1 MVQQQM
7 TQEQAQELQE
17 RLSRMSPDELR
28 EYQKQNCIFCNISSG
43 KQQAKKIYEDINCIG
58 VLDINPAN
66 AGHVLLLPKEHY
78 AVLPLVPE
86 EILGHLG
93 MVVKAISNVMLK
105 ALESKGTTIFV
116 ANGAAAGQKAQHVM
130 LHIIPRNEKDGLNI
144 AIPKYRINDA
154 QLKQIKD
161 KLAPRIKELLNY
173 AEQKQKTK
181 EKTDSKEEIGADS
194 IITGQKDTTIPAMID
209 VKPRRLLIQGK
220 KAIVPIERESSTES
234 EEPNDTESKDEI
246 KPNHVEKKPTKRS
259 AAKKRKKS
267 DDKDADNGTKD
278 NQKSED
284 NNDETENNDDS
295 ETNHEENNNSN
306 NNENI
311 QDKPKAKVDLD
322 VIAKLFG

>member
-154 QLKQIKD
+154 QLNQIKD

-181 EKTDSKEEIGADS
+181 EKTDGKEEIGADG

-209 VKPRRLLIQGK
+209 VKPRRLLIQ
-220 KAIVPIERESSTES
+220 E
-234 EEPNDTESKDEI
+234 
-246 KPNHVEKKPTKRS
+246 KPTKRS

-295 ETNHEENNNSN
+295 ETNHEENNN
-306 NNENI
+306 ENT
-311 QDKPKAKVDLD
+311 QDKPKARVNLD